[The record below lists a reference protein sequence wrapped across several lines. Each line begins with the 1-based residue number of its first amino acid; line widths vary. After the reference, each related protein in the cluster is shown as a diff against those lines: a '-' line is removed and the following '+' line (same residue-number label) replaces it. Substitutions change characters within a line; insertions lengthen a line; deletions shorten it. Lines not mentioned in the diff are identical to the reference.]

1 MSTIFYVDE
10 NGIQLGGF
18 GDGAG
23 PPSGSIE
30 VPAPAFGKDTWDLDN
45 SVWTLYVM
53 PPEELEAQVQSNTDD
68 LIQNDKKFRVLAELI
83 FDTLKAGKTGNYSAF
98 DGVVDKSTFRDHVV
112 ARFRAL
118 N

>member
-1 MSTIFYVDE
+1 MTLFKNVDGERVEMSNEEEASTLIEWEPPTQDE
-10 NGIQLGGF
+10 I
-18 GDGAG
+18 DA
-23 PPSGSIE
+23 
-30 VPAPAFGKDTWDLDN
+30 K
-45 SVWTLYVM
+45 
-53 PPEELEAQVQSNTDD
+53 LESQVQSNTDD

-83 FDTLKAGKTGNYSAF
+83 FDTLKSGKTGNYSVF